1 MRSHEI
7 NGSNP
12 VKAIVKARPGPGMVV
27 QDMPDPKPG
36 PLDVLIRVRTGSIC
50 GTDAHIFQW
59 DAWAQGRIKPP
70 RIIGHEFAGEVA
82 EVGREVKGFRKGDPV
97 SAEGHLVCGTCELCR
112 SGQGHICPSTRIIG
126 VDVHGAWAE
135 YIAMPV
141 SNVWKLDQAMPWEV
155 ATLHDAMGNA
165 FHTVMPA
172 EVSGK
177 TVLIQGCG
185 PIGCF
190 AAGVAKAAGASS
202 IIAVDLNPRRLA
214 LAERMGAQVL
224 LNAKTE
230 DVVGKVR
237 ELTGGLGVDV
247 VCEMSGA
254 PAAIRQAIQAVRNGG
269 RVRLLGIPPGE
280 VPLRLAEDVIF
291 KGITIEGVIGRRM
304 YETWHQMREYLGSG
318 KFDPTPVITHRIP
331 YTEFDAGLAAIADGT
346 AGKVVLFFGD
356 R

>member
-1 MRSHEI
+1 
-7 NGSNP
+7 
-12 VKAIVKARPGPGMVV
+12 VKAIVKARPGPGMAV
-27 QDMPDPKPG
+27 QDMPEPKPG
-36 PLDVLIRVRTGSIC
+36 PRDVLIRVRAGSIC

-70 RIIGHEFAGEVA
+70 LIIGHEFAGEVA
-82 EVGREVKGFRKGDPV
+82 EVGSEVQGFRKGDPV
-97 SAEGHLVCGTCELCR
+97 SAEGHLVCGACALCR
-112 SGQGHICPSTRIIG
+112 TGQGHICPKTRIIG
-126 VDVHGAWAE
+126 VVVHGAWAE
-135 YIAMPV
+135 LIAMPAT
-141 SNVWKLDQAMPWEV
+141 NVWKLDPAMPWEV

-172 EVSGK
+172 EVQGK

-190 AAGVAKAAGASS
+190 AAGVAKAAGASL
-202 IIAVDLNPRRLA
+202 ILAADLNLKRLV

-230 DVVGKVR
+230 DVVAKAR

-254 PAAIRQAIQAVRNGG
+254 PAAIRQAVQAVRNGG
-269 RVRLLGIPPGE
+269 RVRLLGLPTGE
-280 VPLRLAEDVIF
+280 VPLKLAEDVIF

-304 YETWHQMREYLGSG
+304 YETWRQMRDFLGSG
-318 KFDPTPVITHRIP
+318 RFDPTPVITHRLQ
-331 YTEFDAGLAAIADGT
+331 YQEFEKGLAAIADGT
-346 AGKVVLFFGD
+346 AGKVVLLFDAKAARG